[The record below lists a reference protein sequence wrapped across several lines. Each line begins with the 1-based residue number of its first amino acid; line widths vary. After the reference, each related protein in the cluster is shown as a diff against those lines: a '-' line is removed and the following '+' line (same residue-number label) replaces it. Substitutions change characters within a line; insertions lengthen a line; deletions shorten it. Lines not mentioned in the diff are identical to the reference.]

1 HQRVSNS
8 HLYSSETLSF
18 PRIYNVFVTVGKK
31 KAAIKPLLWDSW
43 KSYKPAW
50 GSFRVVAKHA

>member
-1 HQRVSNS
+1 M
-8 HLYSSETLSF
+8 LLWD
-18 PRIYNVFVTVGKK
+18 KK

-50 GSFRVVAKHA
+50 GSFRVVAKHAKDE